1 MSKIT
6 VGSIVYVED
15 REGRVLVQR
24 RSGGALSGYIG
35 LPGGK
40 VELGEGCVEAGVREL
55 EEETG
60 LKASDARL
68 VGAFSEVS
76 YYKGKLN
83 GHYVLFV
90 IVVDRFEGSFTKDTK
105 EGENLW
111 VKKTQIPSLGRVLPD
126 LYFVLESVKRAPFV
140 EHLVR
145 HLDEENS
152 YVLTTKGE
160 IYPKRD

>member
-1 MSKIT
+1 
-6 VGSIVYVED
+6 
-15 REGRVLVQR
+15 
-24 RSGGALSGYIG
+24 
-35 LPGGK
+35 
-40 VELGEGCVEAGVREL
+40 
-55 EEETG
+55 
-60 LKASDARL
+60 
-68 VGAFSEVS
+68 FSEVS